1 MNWKKLSAAAMAA
14 LTVTIIS
21 AAPVW
26 AAEDIPVNDDISVSG
41 DYDWT
46 RFADD
51 HITLNVYNNGLY
63 ISDGSD
69 ESVNVLSAFEELT
82 GIKVNYTTYDSNESL
97 YAKLKSG
104 GVSYDVIFPSD

>member
-1 MNWKKLSAAAMAA
+1 MAA

-63 ISDGSD
+63 ISD
-69 ESVNVLSAFEELT
+69 VLTRASTFCPH
-82 GIKVNYTTYDSNESL
+82 SRS
-97 YAKLKSG
+97 
-104 GVSYDVIFPSD
+104 